1 MATACDRPQFAPKA
15 EQLFDRVDKERRRH
29 IGLGEFV
36 LLCSEV
42 FEKDVRPT
50 SASAFASTSSLS
62 SAHAARRTPSEFD
75 SAPIL
80 LRVATDR
87 CDLRLELG
95 SADAVGK
102 SRH

>member
-1 MATACDRPQFAPKA
+1 MATVCDRPQFAPKA

-50 SASAFASTSSLS
+50 SASASASTSALS
-62 SAHAARRTPSEFD
+62 VRTLLGAH
-75 SAPIL
+75 
-80 LRVATDR
+80 
-87 CDLRLELG
+87 
-95 SADAVGK
+95 
-102 SRH
+102 